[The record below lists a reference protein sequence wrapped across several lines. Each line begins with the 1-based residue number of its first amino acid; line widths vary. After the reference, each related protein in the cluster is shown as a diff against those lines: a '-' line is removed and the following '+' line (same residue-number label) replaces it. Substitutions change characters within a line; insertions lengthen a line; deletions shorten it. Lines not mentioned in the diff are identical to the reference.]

1 MMKVM
6 AVIFYAFLS
15 FTILSACRR
24 PQPKTAPKTD
34 WSNAHSVDFNQE
46 LSVREELQIATFLA
60 HYRELKMQKSA
71 SGLRYMIYQKSPQ
84 TLPLAVEG
92 QRAAIQV
99 IIKTLDQRICY
110 QTPKDEV
117 EWLSIAHSEKET
129 GIHEALLLMR
139 KGEAAKLI
147 LPSYLGHGLLGDRQS
162 IPPQSI
168 LYIDLKLIE
177 LQ

>member
-1 MMKVM
+1 MLRLLYL
-6 AVIFYAFLS
+6 FLLS
-15 FTILSACRR
+15 FSLLSACKRTK
-24 PQPKTAPKTD
+24 PDTPKNTK

-46 LSVREELQIATFLA
+46 LSAREEIKINTFLA
-60 HYRELKMQKSA
+60 HYRELKMQKTE
-71 SGLRYMIYQKSPQ
+71 SGLRYMIYQKVS
-84 TLPLAVEG
+84 TELPLALDG

-99 IIKTLDQRICY
+99 VVKTLDQKLCY
-110 QTPKDEV
+110 QTSKDEV

-129 GIHEALLLMR
+129 GIHEALLRMR
-139 KGEAAKLI
+139 KGESSKLI

>member
-1 MMKVM
+1 MKVLI
-6 AVIFYAFLS
+6 VFLIAFLS
-15 FTILSACRR
+15 LSLLSACRR
-24 PQPKTAPKTD
+24 PQPKTAPKTT

-46 LSVREELQIATFLA
+46 LSAREELKIATFLA
-60 HYRELKMQKSA
+60 HYRELSMQKTN
-71 SGLRYMIYQKSPQ
+71 SGLRYMIYQKVAQ
-84 TLPLAVEG
+84 TQPLAIEG

-99 IIKTLDQRICY
+99 VVKTLDQKICY

-129 GIHEALLLMR
+129 GIHEALLMMR
-139 KGEAAKLI
+139 KGDAAKLI
-147 LPSYLGHGLLGDRQS
+147 LPSYLGHGLLGDRQR

>member
-1 MMKVM
+1 MKVLI
-6 AVIFYAFLS
+6 VFLYAFLS
-15 FTILSACRR
+15 LSLLSACRR
-24 PQPKTAPKTD
+24 PQPKTASKTD

-46 LSVREELQIATFLA
+46 LSAREELKIATFLA
-60 HYRELKMQKSA
+60 HYRELNMLKTA
-71 SGLRYMIYQKSPQ
+71 SGLRYMIYQKVPQ
-84 TLPLAVEG
+84 ALPLAIEG

>member
-1 MMKVM
+1 MKS
-6 AVIFYAFLS
+6 FLRMFCYFS
-15 FTILSACRR
+15 VVLCLFSACKR
-24 PQPKTAPKTD
+24 PKPDTPKNTN
-34 WSNAHSVDFNQE
+34 WSNAHSVDFNRE
-46 LSVREELQIATFLA
+46 LSAREELKINTFLA
-60 HYRELKMQKSA
+60 HYRELKMQKTP
-71 SGLRYMIYQKSPQ
+71 SGLRYMIYKKAPLSQ
-84 TLPLAVEG
+84 PLALDG

-99 IIKTLDQRICY
+99 VVKTLDHQICY
-110 QTPKDEV
+110 QTPKDEI

-129 GIHEALLLMR
+129 GIHEALMLMR

-147 LPSYLGHGLLGDRQS
+147 LPSYLGHGLLGDRQA

>member
-1 MMKVM
+1 MKGSLR
-6 AVIFYAFLS
+6 IFYLFLWM
-15 FTILSACRR
+15 FVMLSACKR
-24 PQPKTAPKTD
+24 PQPNNPKNTN

-46 LSVREELQIATFLA
+46 LSAREELKINTFLA
-60 HYRELKMQKSA
+60 HYRELKMQKSE
-71 SGLRYMIYQKSPQ
+71 SGLRYMIYQKAASD
-84 TLPLAVEG
+84 LPLAVDG
-92 QRAAIQV
+92 QSAAIQV
-99 IIKTLDQRICY
+99 VVKTLDQKICY

-117 EWLSIAHSEKET
+117 EWLNIAHSEKET
-129 GIHEALLLMR
+129 GIHEALMLMR

-177 LQ
+177 LK

>member
-1 MMKVM
+1 MKVLI
-6 AVIFYAFLS
+6 VFLHLFLS
-15 FTILSACRR
+15 LSLLSACRR

-46 LSVREELQIATFLA
+46 LSAREELKIATFLA
-60 HYRELKMQKSA
+60 HYRELNMLKTA
-71 SGLRYMIYQKSPQ
+71 SGLRYMIYQKVPQ
-84 TLPLAVEG
+84 ILPLAIEG

-99 IIKTLDQRICY
+99 IIKTLDQKICY

>member
-1 MMKVM
+1 MKVLF
-6 AVIFYAFLS
+6 VLFCSLFSISL
-15 FTILSACRR
+15 LSACKR
-24 PQPKTAPKTD
+24 PQPKTAPKTN

-46 LSVREELQIATFLA
+46 LSAREELKIATFLA
-60 HYRELKMQKSA
+60 HYRELKMQKTA
-71 SGLRYMIYQKSPQ
+71 SGLRYMIYQKAPQ
-84 TLPLAVEG
+84 TLPLAIEG

-99 IIKTLDQRICY
+99 VIKTLDQKICY

-129 GIHEALLLMR
+129 GIHEALLFMR

>member
-1 MMKVM
+1 
-6 AVIFYAFLS
+6 
-15 FTILSACRR
+15 
-24 PQPKTAPKTD
+24 
-34 WSNAHSVDFNQE
+34 
-46 LSVREELQIATFLA
+46 
-60 HYRELKMQKSA
+60 MQKTN
-71 SGLRYMIYQKSPQ
+71 SGLRYMIYQKVQQ
-84 TLPLAVEG
+84 TQPLAMEG

-99 IIKTLDQRICY
+99 VVKTLDQKSCY

-129 GIHEALLLMR
+129 GIHEALLMMR

-147 LPSYLGHGLLGDRQS
+147 LPSYLGHGLLGDRQR

>member
-1 MMKVM
+1 MKSLLRL
-6 AVIFYAFLS
+6 FSLFLLM
-15 FTILSACRR
+15 FGILSACKR
-24 PQPKTAPKTD
+24 PQPNTPKNTN

-46 LSVREELQIATFLA
+46 LSAREELKINTFLA
-60 HYRELKMQKSA
+60 HYRELKMQKTE
-71 SGLRYMIYQKSPQ
+71 SGLRYMIYQKVS
-84 TLPLAVEG
+84 TGLPLAKDG

-99 IIKTLDQRICY
+99 VVKTLDQKLCY

-139 KGEAAKLI
+139 KGESAKLI